1 MNAIQNATK
10 HFKTKLANGLE
21 WVDVP
26 EWDTK
31 VYFTPSATLK
41 QTEEVVKLHQ
51 DKKVMEALVT
61 VLIMRA
67 LNEEGKP
74 LFKMV
79 DKFELMNSVDP
90 EVVIRVANHILN
102 QEPKADE
109 IAKN

>member
-1 MNAIQNATK
+1 M
-10 HFKTKLANGLE
+10 
-21 WVDVP
+21 
-26 EWDTK
+26 
-31 VYFTPSATLK
+31 
-41 QTEEVVKLHQ
+41 VKLHQ
-51 DKKVMEALVT
+51 EKKVMEALVT
-61 VLIMRA
+61 VVIMRA

-79 DKFELMNSVDP
+79 DKFELMNNVDP